1 MLESLSKRNE
11 LQKAII
17 QTLAFFDIFDY
28 PLTSWEAWKYLYGK
42 RAEYTET
49 FFQLQEL
56 LREEKICE
64 EQGMYFF
71 PGRENISDMRRKRY
85 NFAETKYK
93 RALFAARLISFV
105 PFVRNICVCNSLSY
119 SNASPE
125 SDIDFFIVT
134 EKKRIWT
141 VRFFSIALMKLFRLR
156 ISQEVKQ
163 DKICL
168 SFFLASDSFHLKQIA
183 LPENDTYLLYWIS
196 LLSPLYDEADT
207 LRNFWNTNSSL
218 LLGLPNAFPKS
229 LSPRRTLRRAS
240 VRFILKQ
247 GIEKLLRGNLGNALE
262 NFLRGIQRKIMP
274 KPLLELAKTSP
285 SHVVISDSILKF
297 HSNDRRRLFQEQWE
311 RGFKQYEKTQE
322 LS

>member
-1 MLESLSKRNE
+1 MEDSSRQNHDM
-11 LQKAII
+11 QKAII

-28 PLTSWEAWKYLYGK
+28 PLTSWETWKYLYGK
-42 RAEYTET
+42 KAEYTET

-56 LREEKICE
+56 LREGRICE

-71 PGRENISDMRRKRY
+71 PGRENIAALRRKRY

-93 RALFAARLISFV
+93 RALFAARLISLV
-105 PFVRNICVCNSLSY
+105 PFVRTLCVCNSLSY

-156 ISQEVKQ
+156 ISHEVKQ

-168 SFFLASDSFHLKQIA
+168 SFFLASDSFHLKHIA

-196 LLSPLYDEADT
+196 LLSPLYDEAGT
-207 LRNFWNTNSSL
+207 LKNFWNMNSSL
-218 LLGLPNAFPKS
+218 LSGLPNVFPKS
-229 LSPRRTLRRAS
+229 LSPRRTLRRAAMRS
-240 VRFILKQ
+240 IVKH
-247 GIEKLLRGNLGNALE
+247 GIEKLLRGSVGNALE

-274 KPLLELAKTSP
+274 KPLLELAQTSP